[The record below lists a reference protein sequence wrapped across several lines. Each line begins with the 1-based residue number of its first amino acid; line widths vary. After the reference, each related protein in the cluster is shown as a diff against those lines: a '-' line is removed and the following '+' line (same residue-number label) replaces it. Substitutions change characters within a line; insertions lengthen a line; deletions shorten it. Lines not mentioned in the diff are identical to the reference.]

1 MHQPKIA
8 RSSRHLAVVAV
19 VVGLIAASCSDTES
33 VTDTA
38 NSDQPDA
45 ETSETD
51 ETDAT
56 ESATT
61 SESANSSDSTG
72 GDSSDVSTSVPDAV
86 TEEDLARF
94 IAATEAALVGTS
106 AEGLILEAPEIYIA
120 IAQASCARF
129 TQGDSLQQ
137 IVNDHLDDN
146 DTTPVADDEQLIG
159 ALLGA
164 AVETI
169 CPEHAAKV

>member
-1 MHQPKIA
+1 MHKPKIA
-8 RSSRHLAVVAV
+8 RSSRPLAVVAV
-19 VVGLIAASCSDTES
+19 VVGLLVAGCSDTES

-38 NSDQPDA
+38 NSEQPDA
-45 ETSETD
+45 AASETD
-51 ETDAT
+51 ETD
-56 ESATT
+56 SND
-61 SESANSSDSTG
+61 SNDSTG

-137 IVNDHLDDN
+137 IVNDHLDDT

>member
-1 MHQPKIA
+1 MPKPKIA
-8 RSSRHLAVVAV
+8 RPSRPLAVVAV
-19 VVGLIAASCSDTES
+19 VVGLLVAGCSDTES

-38 NSDQPDA
+38 NPDQPDTA
-45 ETSETD
+45 ASETD
-51 ETDAT
+51 ET
-56 ESATT
+56 ESTD
-61 SESANSSDSTG
+61 SSD
-72 GDSSDVSTSVPDAV
+72 GDSSDVATSVPDAV

-94 IAATEAALVGTS
+94 IAATEAALVDTS

-129 TQGDSLQQ
+129 SQGDTLQQ
-137 IVNDHLDDN
+137 IVSDHLDDA
-146 DTTPVADDEQLIG
+146 DTTPVADDEQLTG

>member
-1 MHQPKIA
+1 MHKPTIA
-8 RSSRHLAVVAV
+8 RSSRPLAVVAV
-19 VVGLIAASCSDTES
+19 VVGLLVAGCSDTES

-38 NSDQPDA
+38 NSEQPDA
-45 ETSETD
+45 AASETD
-51 ETDAT
+51 ETD
-56 ESATT
+56 S
-61 SESANSSDSTG
+61 NDSTG

-137 IVNDHLDDN
+137 IVNDHLDDT